1 MIKIIAVDDERLALD
16 RFSRIVGEDTRVS
29 LKGAFTSPSEALSF
43 VKNNKIHA
51 AFLDIE
57 MPGISGLELAR
68 SIQEIDPTVS
78 IVFVTAYDCY
88 AVDAFKFHAAGYLL
102 KPIDTSD
109 LSEQIDYLTASYPNE
124 NDSPLPPLTVNCF
137 GDFVCYNSD
146 SDKTNAI
153 RWKTIKAE
161 ELFALL
167 IHYRGIAVPKDVLID
182 KLWPDAD
189 PEKSANLF
197 RVTCTYIRNTLAE
210 HGHKDILIRDLNK
223 YRLDVSK
230 IKCDYFEFE
239 DTVNDLNDVSV
250 SSLRD
255 AISLYKGEFFQSMPY
270 DWAIQKKA
278 LLETKF
284 KEAVRISS
292 ELYAEQGDY
301 SRACDALSTVLLY
314 DPYDNN
320 IAVEYTKLKMK
331 SGDNDGALHFYR
343 EFSARLMRETGD
355 TPQTDISDFNDE

>member
-1 MIKIIAVDDERLALD
+1 MIKIIVVDDERLALD
-16 RFSRIVGEDTRVS
+16 RFSRIVGDDERVS
-29 LKGAFTSPSEALSF
+29 LQGAFTSPSEALSF

-68 SIQEIDPTVS
+68 NIKEIDPAVS
-78 IVFVTAYDCY
+78 IVFITAYDCY
-88 AVDAFKFHAAGYLL
+88 AVDAFKFHASGYLL

-109 LSEQIDYLTASYPNE
+109 LSEQIDYLTASNGSDTEDAPNV
-124 NDSPLPPLTVNCF
+124 LTVNSF

-210 HGHKDILIRDLNK
+210 YGFKDILIRDLNK

-239 DTVNDLNDVSV
+239 DTLNDPAAVSV

-255 AISLYKGEFFQSMPY
+255 AIALYKGEYFQSMPY
-270 DWAIQKKA
+270 DWAMQKKA
-278 LLETKF
+278 LLESKF
-284 KEAVRISS
+284 KQACRISG
-292 ELYAEQGDY
+292 EYYADQGDY
-301 SRACDALSTVLLY
+301 SRACEALNTVLLY

-320 IAVEYTKLKMK
+320 IAVEYTKLKIK

-343 EFSARLMRETGD
+343 EFSTRLIRETGD
-355 TPQTDISDFNDE
+355 APQTDISDFISE